1 MALPAVSAR
10 AVLHNGM
17 GSAGLLDVT
26 QDTPGALTP
35 PGSGAQGPPLDVE
48 GAPGS
53 RHCLQCGFTPLAGGT
68 PCRVDMG
75 NVGSVPPLGKR
86 DATFPSGKVLH
97 LAVFSCPELARSL
110 PNGGSVAVAMLLFQG
125 SVTMGCLLF
134 RRGIQTC
141 CALLGA

>member
-1 MALPAVSAR
+1 
-10 AVLHNGM
+10 
-17 GSAGLLDVT
+17 
-26 QDTPGALTP
+26 
-35 PGSGAQGPPLDVE
+35 
-48 GAPGS
+48 
-53 RHCLQCGFTPLAGGT
+53 
-68 PCRVDMG
+68 MG

-134 RRGIQTC
+134 RRRIQTC

>member
-48 GAPGS
+48 GAPGES
-53 RHCLQCGFTPLAGGT
+53 PIVFNAGS
-68 PCRVDMG
+68 P
-75 NVGSVPPLGKR
+75 
-86 DATFPSGKVLH
+86 H
-97 LAVFSCPELARSL
+97 
-110 PNGGSVAVAMLLFQG
+110 
-125 SVTMGCLLF
+125 
-134 RRGIQTC
+134 
-141 CALLGA
+141 